1 MKKLFYTLAIAAFA
15 LMGVAC
21 NRTSEIKVMSYNIR
35 LSSGTIE
42 ADSIYHWEHR
52 KQASLELMHQEQPT
66 VFGLQEACPDQMDYM
81 AENLPEYDYIGVG
94 RDDGKRKGEFMAIF
108 YKKDEIELL
117 DGGTFWLSETPDKV
131 TKGWDAACFRTCTWT
146 IFKCKDTGKQFAFLN
161 THLDHKGKVA
171 QQEGMKTIVKKI
183 GELIPKDMP
192 VFLSGDFNTRTDNPI
207 YEPLKAIMADSRE
220 LATETDHRGT
230 YTGWK
235 VRETPVVVDHIF
247 VRGVEVDKF
256 QVLCDKNYGA
266 PYISDHYPVVS
277 RLKIRRD

>member
-1 MKKLFYTLAIAAFA
+1 MAKKDTTYFLDFNSGSGSDQVENMTLA
-15 LMGVAC
+15 V
-21 NRTSEIKVMSYNIR
+21 K
-35 LSSGTIE
+35 
-42 ADSIYHWEHR
+42 
-52 KQASLELMHQEQPT
+52 
-66 VFGLQEACPDQMDYM
+66 GLQEAVKAQVDFLQ
-81 AENLPEYDYIGVG
+81 ENLPDYAYYGVG
-94 RDDGKRKGEFMAIF
+94 RNDGKESGEFMAIF
-108 YKKDEIELL
+108 YKKEAVELL
-117 DGGTFWLSETPDKV
+117 DHGTFWLAATPDTP
-131 TKGWDAACFRTCTWT
+131 TKGWDGQCFRTCTWT

-183 GELIPKDMP
+183 GELVPKDMP

-266 PYISDHYPVVS
+266 PYISDHYPVVADV
-277 RLKIRRD
+277 RF

>member
-1 MKKLFYTLAIAAFA
+1 MRKILFALAAVAAFA
-15 LMGVAC
+15 VAGC
-21 NRTSEIKVMSYNIR
+21 TSVAGEQDIRVISYNIR
-35 LSSGTIE
+35 YMNDKDGDNS
-42 ADSIYHWEHR
+42 WKFR
-52 KQASLELMHQEQPT
+52 KQASINMVNEEQPT
-66 VFGLQEACPDQMDYM
+66 VFGLQEAVKAQVDFLQ
-81 AENLPEYDYIGVG
+81 ENLPDYAYYGVG
-94 RDDGKRKGEFMAIF
+94 RNDGKESGEFMAIF
-108 YKKDEIELL
+108 YKKEAVELL
-117 DGGTFWLSETPDKV
+117 DHGTFWLAATPDTP
-131 TKGWDAACFRTCTWT
+131 TKGWDGQCFRTCTWT

-171 QQEGMKTIVKKI
+171 QQEGMKTIVNKI

-266 PYISDHYPVVS
+266 PYISDHYPVMTTA
-277 RLKIRRD
+277 RF

>member
-81 AENLPEYDYIGVG
+81 VENLPEYGYIGVG
-94 RDDGKRKGEFMAIF
+94 RDDGKRKGEFMSIF
-108 YKKDEIELL
+108 YKKDEVELI
-117 DGGTFWLSETPDKV
+117 DGGTFWLSQTPDQV

-146 IFKCKDTGKQFAFLN
+146 ILKKKDTGKKFVYLN
-161 THLDHKGKVA
+161 THLDHKGQEARKESIKLIVA
-171 QQEGMKTIVKKI
+171 KAE
-183 GELIPKDMP
+183 ELTGGKLP
-192 VFLSGDFNTRTDNPI
+192 VFITADFNSPTTNEIFKPMQEAMLDARVEAPVTD
-207 YEPLKAIMADSRE
+207 D
-220 LATETDHRGT
+220 RGT
-230 YTGWK
+230 LNCWGT
-235 VRETPVVVDHIF
+235 TPPGVVIDHIF
-247 VRGVEVDKF
+247 FRGAEAQKFEVLRDK
-256 QVLCDKNYGA
+256 DYGA
-266 PYISDHYPVVS
+266 PYVSDHYPVM
-277 RLKIRRD
+277 LTAIL

>member
-81 AENLPEYDYIGVG
+81 VENLPEYGYIGVG
-94 RDDGKRKGEFMAIF
+94 RDDGKRKGEFMSIF
-108 YKKDEIELL
+108 YKKDEVELI
-117 DGGTFWLSETPDKV
+117 DGGTFWLSQTPDQV

-146 IFKCKDTGKQFAFLN
+146 ILKKKDTGKKFVYLN
-161 THLDHKGKVA
+161 THLDHKGQEARKESIKLIVA
-171 QQEGMKTIVKKI
+171 KAE
-183 GELIPKDMP
+183 ELTGGKLP
-192 VFLSGDFNTRTDNPI
+192 VFITADFNSPTTNEIFKPMQEVMLDARVEAPATD
-207 YEPLKAIMADSRE
+207 E
-220 LATETDHRGT
+220 RGT
-230 YTGWK
+230 LNCWGT
-235 VRETPVVVDHIF
+235 TPPGVVIDHIF
-247 VRGVEVDKF
+247 YRGAEAQKFEVLRDK
-256 QVLCDKNYGA
+256 DYGA
-266 PYISDHYPVVS
+266 PYVSDHYPVM
-277 RLKIRRD
+277 LTAIL